1 MDSLDDELFPEERP
15 DARHALL
22 DLFPEETDSLKTKR
36 AQEFIDRVL
45 PVIDE
50 KVSVV
55 DERITSEIDAVYEVI
70 DKEIDD
76 ITLTSGPKGDKGNR
90 GEKGEK
96 GDRGERGE
104 LGFRG
109 SRGEKGDKGE
119 RGEKGKDGTSVKLG
133 DVTEEVLP
141 ILTSLIP
148 RGGGNMNRNISI
160 GGNSSVLSRYTDIN
174 WKAGA
179 NVTLTYANNDQTKN
193 LDITIAATGGSGS
206 GIVRSVNS
214 IAVDTLAGSTSTTDY
229 VYLASGTVN
238 LTLPTSVGN
247 SNLYTVK
254 NIGAGTVTITPQ
266 AGELIDG
273 QSNLQ
278 LPIQFT
284 SVDLIS
290 NNSGNWDIT

>member
-1 MDSLDDELFPEERP
+1 MASLDDELFPEEQP

-22 DLFPEETDSLKTKR
+22 DLFPEENESLKDTR
-36 AQEFIDRVL
+36 AREVLERVL

-50 KVSVV
+50 KFSTLEDRIDTEV
-55 DERITSEIDAVYEVI
+55 DSIYEVI
-70 DKEIDD
+70 DSQIED
-76 ITLTSGPKGDKGNR
+76 ITLKPGPKGDKG
-90 GEKGEK
+90 
-96 GDRGERGE
+96 
-104 LGFRG
+104 F
-109 SRGEKGDKGE
+109 RGEKGDKGNKGDKGE
-119 RGEKGKDGTSVKLG
+119 IGYRGPKGDSIVGPRGPKGNDGTSVKLG
-133 DVTEEVLP
+133 DITEEILP
-141 ILTSLIP
+141 TLIGLIP
-148 RGGGNMNRNISI
+148 RGGGNMNRNVSI

-174 WKAGA
+174 WKAGS
-179 NVTLTYANNDQTKN
+179 NVTLSYANNDQTKN

-206 GIVRSVNS
+206 GITRSVNS
-214 IAVDTLAGSTSTTDY
+214 IAGDTLAGSATTTDY
-229 VYLASGTVN
+229 VYLAAGTLN
-238 LTLPTSVGN
+238 LTLPSTVGN

-278 LPIQFT
+278 LPVQFT